1 MDPGRDPG
9 WRSALRYSLYSL
21 VPGWSLRFRRRSGD
35 SDGLVL
41 LRGIFLSF
49 TTALLLVGVVVVVLE
64 SADGLGGT
72 VSDTPA
78 TVGVALIGLASLAG
92 SRLERPLPCE
102 DDAGLARSYTQRFF
116 LRLASAEAA
125 ALAGFVAF
133 VLTGSGWMYPLGG
146 LFTAIGFAQVA
157 PTTRHLGED
166 EERLRASGCARS
178 LVDAVRRNPPGG
190 RLSPR

>member
-1 MDPGRDPG
+1 MDPGGDPG
-9 WRSALRYSLYSL
+9 WRSALRYALYAL
-21 VPGWSLRFRRRSGD
+21 VPGWSLRLRKRSGD

-64 SADGLGGT
+64 SAEGLGGT

-78 TVGVALIGLASLAG
+78 SVGIALMGLASLAG
-92 SRLERPLPCE
+92 SRLERPLPCG
-102 DDAGLARSYTQRFF
+102 DDARLAKSYTQRFF
-116 LRLASAEAA
+116 LRLALAEAA

-133 VLTGSGWMYPLGG
+133 VLTGSGWMYPLGL
-146 LFTAIGFAQVA
+146 LFTAIGFAQLA
-157 PTTRHLGED
+157 PTTKNLEED
-166 EERLRASGCARS
+166 EERLRVSGCARS
-178 LVDAVRRNPPGG
+178 LVDALRRNPPGG